1 MSNAIL
7 QRLGIYRR
15 AIGRCTGRLESTR
28 EFIVLAVLYSPIWKR
43 FFYENI
49 QSSIGSTSRCQ
60 RRLLGA
66 LRL

>member
-28 EFIVLAVLYSPIWKR
+28 ECAGSALLFDLEEIFFARIVRVRSDRHRDASADCGVP
-43 FFYENI
+43 
-49 QSSIGSTSRCQ
+49 
-60 RRLLGA
+60 
-66 LRL
+66 

>member
-43 FFYENI
+43 FF
-49 QSSIGSTSRCQ
+49 
-60 RRLLGA
+60 
-66 LRL
+66 LRG

>member
-43 FFYENI
+43 FARI
-49 QSSIGSTSRCQ
+49 VRVRPDRHRDASADCGVP
-60 RRLLGA
+60 
-66 LRL
+66 